1 MKKLRKIIG
10 WFLVLMCATGLFQ
23 SIAAIVTI
31 FTSVGDEVYWAKK
44 QLPTFLFL
52 TVVFGWIAF
61 YLLSK
66 RKSIEAPPMDGKE
79 VPIEKVKTIYKVL
92 IYLCEAVVVWLG
104 TLIIC
109 GIVMLTTNSVSL
121 MQLAM
126 LISIIG
132 IICFLPSPQKV
143 FNYWKR
149 RKHQ

>member
-1 MKKLRKIIG
+1 MKKLKKIIG
-10 WFLVLMCATGLFQ
+10 WFLVAMCVIELFN

-31 FTSVGDEVYWAKK
+31 FTSVGNEVYWAKK

-61 YLLSK
+61 YLLSN
-66 RKSIEAPPMDGKE
+66 RKSVEAPPMEGEE
-79 VPIEKVKTIYKVL
+79 VPVEKIKTGYKVL
-92 IYLCEAVVVWLG
+92 IYFCEAVIVWLG
-104 TLIIC
+104 TLIIS
-109 GIVMLTTNSVSL
+109 GIVMLITNSEIL

-132 IICFLPSPQKV
+132 IIYFLPSAERV